1 MKDYLSVKTD
11 VSNMQR
17 KVNESQQ
24 AFIHDLGHLREFHA
38 SIIED
43 KNSELTYLTSLHEN
57 YLKLSKKLQD
67 ENFFLVEEIKK
78 VEEKK
83 DQYKRNIQ
91 SLHQQ
96 LLVEYNKN
104 FDLRKEY
111 MSKSVSGFEELAN
124 ASMDAMKKMAEEQG
138 KVYSNNRRKK
148 YNTVFLF

>member
-1 MKDYLSVKTD
+1 
-11 VSNMQR
+11 MQR

-38 SIIED
+38 SIIDD
-43 KNSELTYLTSLHEN
+43 KNNELNYLASLHEN
-57 YLKLSKKLQD
+57 YMKLSKKLQD
-67 ENFFLVEEIKK
+67 ENFFLLDEIKK

-83 DQYKRNIQ
+83 EQFKKNIN

-111 MSKSVSGFEELAN
+111 IAKTINGFEEITN
-124 ASMDAMKKMAEEQG
+124 VSMDAMKKMAEEQG
-138 KVYSNNRRKK
+138 KKL
-148 YNTVFLF
+148 LFI